1 MSREAT
7 PLMQQ
12 YRDIKSRHQDA
23 ILLFRMGDFYE
34 MFYDDAEIASR
45 HLGLTLTARNNGGAA
60 EVPLAGV
67 PVKAVGEYLR
77 RLVQQGFR
85 VAICEQVEDP
95 KVAKGIVRRE
105 VVETVTPGAAF
116 SDDLLDGARN
126 NFLCAIHSD
135 DRGVGI
141 AAADVSTGE
150 FRLTLVTAT
159 DAPAMLARFAPREV
173 LVARGEI
180 DRSLST
186 SQRTEGA
193 LITERDAWEFD
204 SALAADELARHFGV
218 MSIAGLGIGD
228 EASSAVGAAGAL
240 LRYLRELQPGGVP
253 HLARPV
259 LEHSGGTMPLD
270 EMTRRNLELIE
281 SLRGGDSV
289 GSTRGADLSG
299 TLLGVF
305 DRTLTPMGARLLRQ
319 WLLAPLVEKGAIDQR
334 LDAVGALVAD
344 PIIRAS
350 VRAALDGVRDLE
362 RLASKTAAGRS
373 TPREL
378 RALGD
383 SLARMPAVEHAVISL
398 GTTGSLAGIA
408 ARWDA
413 CSDIAGAIITTLVER
428 PPNAIGEADAI
439 RPGVDGD
446 LDSLR
451 ALRSGG
457 KDAIAQIQAVERER
471 TGIASLKVGY
481 NRVFGYY
488 IEISNANRHLI
499 PTDYQRRQT
508 LTGAERY
515 VTPAL
520 KEYEERVL
528 TATERIE
535 ARERELI
542 EQLRGRV
549 GSEIRRLQQAAAVV
563 AELDVLAT
571 FAEVAER
578 EGYSRPEITDEFAL
592 EIVGGRHP
600 VVERMMP
607 REQFIPNDTRLD
619 DEARLIILT
628 GPNMAGKST
637 VLRQIGLIVLIAQ
650 VGSFVPAAHSRI
662 GIVDRVFT
670 RVGASDN
677 LVRGQSTFMVE
688 MAETSAILHTAT
700 QRSLVLLDE
709 IGRGTSTY
717 DGVSIAW
724 AVSEFLHDRL
734 GCKTVF
740 ATHYHELTQLADEL
754 GAVRNYNVAVREI
767 AGPQGGAP
775 GVLFLHRLQP
785 GGADRSYGI
794 EVGRLAGL
802 PSQVLGRA
810 REVLALLEGE
820 GAQMASALGRKIER
834 REAGANSSRPIGR
847 SPTSFRGAAMPSEQL
862 ALFGVPH
869 PVIERLRGLDVNTMT
884 PLQALE
890 QLARLVEEAR
900 AGQRES

>member
-1 MSREAT
+1 MSRDAT

-12 YRDIKSRHQDA
+12 YREIKSRHQDA

-95 KVAKGIVRRE
+95 KLAKGIVRRE

-126 NFLCAIHSD
+126 NFLCALHADGDAI
-135 DRGVGI
+135 GI

-150 FRLTLVTAT
+150 FRLTLVHAA
-159 DAPAMLARFAPREV
+159 DAPAMLARFSPREI
-173 LVARGEI
+173 LVPRGEP
-180 DRSLST
+180 DRSLSAL
-186 SQRTEGA
+186 QRAEEA
-193 LITERDAWEFD
+193 LVTERDAWEFD
-204 SALAADELARHFGV
+204 PALAADELARHFGV
-218 MSIAGLGIGD
+218 MSIDGLGIGAD
-228 EASSAVGAAGAL
+228 AAGAIGAAGAL

-259 LEHSGGTMPLD
+259 LEHSGGIMPLD
-270 EMTRRNLELIE
+270 EMTRRNLELVE
-281 SLRGGDSV
+281 SLRGGEG
-289 GSTRGADLSG
+289 GSSRGADLSG

-305 DRTLTPMGARLLRQ
+305 DRTLTPMGARMLRR
-319 WLLAPLVEKGAIDQR
+319 WILAPLVERSAIDQR
-334 LDAVGALVAD
+334 LDAVGAFVAD

-383 SLARMPAVEHAVISL
+383 SLARMPAVEQAMKSL
-398 GTTGSLAGIA
+398 GTAGILATIA

-413 CSDIAGAIITTLVER
+413 CSDISDRIITTLVER
-428 PPNAIGEADAI
+428 PPNVVGEEDAI
-439 RPGVDGD
+439 RPGVDPD
-446 LDSLR
+446 LDALR
-451 ALRSGG
+451 TLRSGG

-499 PTDYQRRQT
+499 PADYQRRQT

-542 EQLRGRV
+542 EQLRARV
-549 GSEIRRLQQAAAVV
+549 GGEIRRLQQAANVV
-563 AELDVLAT
+563 AALDVLAT

-578 EGYSRPEITDEFAL
+578 EGYSRPEMTEEFTL

-607 REQFIPNDTRLD
+607 REQFIPNDTRLTD
-619 DEARLIILT
+619 DARLIILT

-637 VLRQIGLIVLIAQ
+637 ILRQIGLIVLIAQ
-650 VGSFVPAAHSRI
+650 MGSFVPAAHARI

-724 AVSEFLHDRL
+724 AVSEHLHDRL

-754 GAVRNYNVAVREI
+754 DAVRNYNVAVREV
-767 AGPQGGAP
+767 AGPQGTAP
-775 GVLFLHRLQP
+775 QVLFLHRLQP

-802 PSQVLGRA
+802 PAPVLGRA

-820 GAQMASALGRKIER
+820 GAQMATALGRKVER
-834 REAGANSSRPIGR
+834 RDGSADARKPAAR
-847 SPTSFRGAAMPSEQL
+847 SAARADMAAVASEQL
-862 ALFGVPH
+862 GLFGLLH
-869 PVIERLRGLDVNTMT
+869 PVVERLRQLDINTMT

-890 QLARLVEEAR
+890 QLAKLVDEAR
-900 AGQRES
+900 AGQPNA

>member
-1 MSREAT
+1 MARGTDMMEQWRETKA
-7 PLMQQ
+7 
-12 YRDIKSRHQDA
+12 RHKDA
-23 ILLFRMGDFYE
+23 ILLYRVGDFYE
-34 MFYDDAEIASR
+34 MFYDDAEVASR

-95 KVAKGIVRRE
+95 KLAKGIVRRE

-116 SDDLLDGARN
+116 ADDLLDGARN
-126 NFLCAIHSD
+126 NFLCAVHTVAGTI
-135 DRGVGI
+135 GI

-150 FRLTLVTAT
+150 FRLTLSTAG
-159 DAPAMLARFAPREV
+159 DAASILARFAPREI
-173 LVARGEI
+173 LVARG
-180 DRSLST
+180 DPDALASMR
-186 SQRTEGA
+186 QRGDGA
-193 LITERDAWEFD
+193 LVTAREAWEFD
-204 SALAADELARHFGV
+204 PSLAGEDLARHFGV
-218 MSIAGLGIGD
+218 LSLAGLGFGED
-228 EASSAVGAAGAL
+228 AASAVGAAGAL
-240 LRYLRELQPGGVP
+240 LRYLRELQPAGVP
-253 HLARPV
+253 HLTRPV
-259 LEHSGGTMPLD
+259 LERSGGTMPLD
-270 EMTRRNLELIE
+270 EMTRRNLELVE
-281 SLRGGDSV
+281 SLRGSGD
-289 GSTRGADLSG
+289 GTGGRGADLSG

-305 DRTLTPMGARLLRQ
+305 DRTLTPMGARLLRR
-319 WLLAPLVEKGAIDQR
+319 WLLAPLLDRAAIDER
-334 LDAVGALVAD
+334 LDAVAAFVRD
-344 PIIRAS
+344 PIARAAT
-350 VRAALDGVRDLE
+350 RTALDGVRDVE

-373 TPREL
+373 TPREM

-383 SLARMPAVEHAVISL
+383 SLARMPAVATAIAAL
-398 GTTGSLAGIA
+398 GTPGSLASLT
-408 ARWDA
+408 ARWDD
-413 CSDIAGAIITTLVER
+413 CHDIADYICATLVER
-428 PPNAIGEADAI
+428 PPNAIGDEDAI
-439 RPGVDGD
+439 RPGVDED
-446 LDSLR
+446 LDELR
-451 ALRSGG
+451 ALRAGG

-499 PTDYQRRQT
+499 PSDYQRRQT

-535 ARERELI
+535 VRERELL
-542 EQLRGRV
+542 EQLRVNVAG
-549 GSEIRRLQQAAAVV
+549 EIRRLQQAASVV

-578 EGYSRPEITDEFAL
+578 EGYTRPEMSDEFAL

-607 REQFIPNDTRLD
+607 REQFIPNDVVLSD
-619 DEARLIILT
+619 DARMVILT

-637 VLRQIGLIVLIAQ
+637 ILRQVGLIVLIAQ
-650 VGSFVPAAHSRI
+650 VGSFVPATRARI
-662 GIVDRVFT
+662 GIADRVFT

-700 QRSLVLLDE
+700 RRSLVLLDE

-724 AVSEFLHDRL
+724 AVSEHLHDRI

-754 GAVRNYNVAVREI
+754 VAVRNYNVAVREV
-767 AGPQGGAP
+767 AGPNGGAP
-775 GVLFLHRLQP
+775 QILFLHRLQP

-820 GAQMASALGRKIER
+820 GAHMAVALGRSI
-834 REAGANSSRPIGR
+834 GATNGR
-847 SPTSFRGAAMPSEQL
+847 GEKGESMRGADRRGTASRDHEQL
-862 ALFGVPH
+862 ALFAVPH
-869 PVIERLRGLDVNTMT
+869 PVVERLRGLDVNTMT
-884 PLQALE
+884 PLQAIE
-890 QLARLVEEAR
+890 QLARLIDEAR
-900 AGQRES
+900 ASHGNA

>member
-1 MSREAT
+1 MAKGTDMMEQWRET
-7 PLMQQ
+7 
-12 YRDIKSRHQDA
+12 KSRHQNA
-23 ILLFRMGDFYE
+23 ILLYRVGDFYE

-67 PVKAVGEYLR
+67 PVKAVSEYLR

-95 KVAKGIVRRE
+95 KLAKGIVRRE

-126 NFLCAIHSD
+126 NFLCAIVTAPD
-135 DRGVGI
+135 VVGI
-141 AAADVSTGE
+141 AVADVSTGE
-150 FRLTLVTAT
+150 FRLTLASPA
-159 DAPAMLARFAPREV
+159 DAPAVLARFAPREM
-173 LVARGEI
+173 LVQRGAP
-180 DRSLST
+180 DRGT
-186 SQRTEGA
+186 SAPPKADGA
-193 LITERDAWEFD
+193 LVTERDAWEFD
-204 SALAADELARHFGV
+204 PALAADELARQFGV
-218 MSIAGLGIGD
+218 MSVGGLGIGD
-228 EASSAVGAAGAL
+228 DAGPAIGAGGAL
-240 LRYLRELQPGGVP
+240 LRYLRELQPGGIP

-259 LEHSGGTMPLD
+259 LERLGGTMPLD
-270 EMTRRNLELIE
+270 EMTRRNLELVE
-281 SLRGGDSV
+281 SLRGGDGSGSRSV
-289 GSTRGADLSG
+289 DLSG

-319 WLLAPLVEKGAIDQR
+319 WILAPLVERPAIEQR
-334 LDAVGALVAD
+334 LDAVDALVRD
-344 PIIRAS
+344 PIGRAAI
-350 VRAALDGVRDLE
+350 RAALDGVRDLE

-383 SLARMPAVEHAVISL
+383 SLARMPAVEQARASL
-398 GTTGSLAGIA
+398 GTAGSLAGIA

-413 CSDIAGAIITTLVER
+413 CADIAEVILATLVDR
-428 PPNAIGEADAI
+428 PPMAIGDEDSI

-446 LDSLR
+446 LDVLR
-451 ALRSGG
+451 SLRSGG

-535 ARERELI
+535 VRERELVD
-542 EQLRGRV
+542 QLRQRV
-549 GSEIRRLQQAAAVV
+549 GREIRRLQQAAAVI

-578 EGYSRPEITDEFAL
+578 ENYSRPELSDDFGL

-607 REQFIPNDTRLD
+607 REQFIPNDTMLVD
-619 DEARLIILT
+619 DARLIILT

-637 VLRQIGLIVLIAQ
+637 ILRQIGLIVLIAQ
-650 VGSFVPAAHSRI
+650 LGSFVPAAHARI

-700 QRSLVLLDE
+700 RGSLVLLDE

-717 DGVSIAW
+717 DG
-724 AVSEFLHDRL
+724 
-734 GCKTVF
+734 
-740 ATHYHELTQLADEL
+740 
-754 GAVRNYNVAVREI
+754 
-767 AGPQGGAP
+767 
-775 GVLFLHRLQP
+775 
-785 GGADRSYGI
+785 
-794 EVGRLAGL
+794 
-802 PSQVLGRA
+802 
-810 REVLALLEGE
+810 
-820 GAQMASALGRKIER
+820 
-834 REAGANSSRPIGR
+834 
-847 SPTSFRGAAMPSEQL
+847 
-862 ALFGVPH
+862 
-869 PVIERLRGLDVNTMT
+869 
-884 PLQALE
+884 
-890 QLARLVEEAR
+890 
-900 AGQRES
+900 